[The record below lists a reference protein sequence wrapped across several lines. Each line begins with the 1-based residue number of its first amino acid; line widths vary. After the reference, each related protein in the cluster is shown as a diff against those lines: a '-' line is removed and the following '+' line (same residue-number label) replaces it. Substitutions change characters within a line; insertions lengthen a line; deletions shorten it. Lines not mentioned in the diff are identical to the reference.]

1 MYQIIVYGTIGMLV
15 TLACAAIFID
25 WDKIGHK
32 YFPETFKAPE
42 DNSWE
47 PLNIK
52 CPSKHFEKTLG
63 HKVFGAPIWDPKRP
77 N

>member
-1 MYQIIVYGTIGMLV
+1 VRNAMYQIIVYGTIGMLV

-42 DNSWE
+42 DNS
-47 PLNIK
+47 
-52 CPSKHFEKTLG
+52 
-63 HKVFGAPIWDPKRP
+63 
-77 N
+77 